1 MFPINNLTK
10 FYIKYLNASGLK
22 WGEVVQE
29 G

>member
-1 MFPINNLTK
+1 MFPINNLIK
-10 FYIKYLNASGLK
+10 IYIKYLNASGLK